1 MPGSAPRGGGPLGLT
16 GRARGLGLS
25 TDVTEVPEFTIEFG
39 GETVRVPAELP
50 LLPIR
55 NTVVFPGTTRPMN
68 VGRAPSLAAVRA
80 AAKGN
85 GFLAV
90 LTQHS
95 PDVEHPQQSDLHEV
109 GTITKVVQLLDTGV
123 GISVAVVGLARFR
136 LLRLVE
142 SEGMMMVQFE
152 VLQDRL
158 EGTAEAE
165 AARRT
170 VQRLAKELVALRD
183 DLPDE
188 LQEMLDR
195 IEDPAR
201 LADLVGFGANLSLEE
216 KVALLAQP
224 DVLARLRVL
233 IRHLIREIRVAQV
246 SKSFAERAAGE
257 IDEGE
262 RKTLLREQLRKIRE
276 ELGESDDQ
284 AAEGDELHERVER
297 AALPDSVSEV
307 AEREVSRMVAL
318 PAHSPE
324 RSVIRTY
331 VEWILDLPWETE
343 SDDNLDIKHARTI
356 LDEDHYDLDRVKER
370 ILEYLAVRRL
380 VEDPKG
386 PILCFLGPPGV
397 GKTSLGKSI
406 ARAMGREFV
415 RTSLG
420 GVRDEAEIRGHRRT
434 YVGALPGRII
444 QSLRRAGS
452 RNPVFMID
460 EIDKV
465 GMDYRGD
472 PSSALLEVLD
482 PEQNSSFSDHYLELS
497 FDLSRV
503 LFIATANRTDT
514 IPPPLLDRMELI
526 ELPGYTAREKLQ
538 IATTFLVPRQLE
550 EHGLE
555 PAAVSISDEALLRIV
570 EEYTREAGVRNLE
583 REIAALIRKSALSAA
598 EGAAQ
603 PKIEADDL
611 PTLLGPPSFTRE
623 VAERI
628 ERPGVSTA
636 LVWTPVG
643 GDIVFVEAALMEGK
657 PGLRLTGQLGDV
669 MRESAETA
677 LSYLQANAESM
688 GIDPALFE
696 KNQIHI
702 HVPSGALKKDGPS
715 AGVTMLVALAS
726 LLMDRPVC
734 GDLAMTGEITL
745 RGQVLPVGGIKQK
758 VLAAHRA
765 GIREIILPT
774 RNEKDL
780 EEVPEEVR
788 EALRVHLVDQS
799 IDAIREAIPDRV

>member
-1 MPGSAPRGGGPLGLT
+1 MAEL
-16 GRARGLGLS
+16 
-25 TDVTEVPEFTIEFG
+25 PEFTIDFG
-39 GETVRVPAELP
+39 GETLRVPAELP

-55 NTVVFPGTTRPMN
+55 NTVVFPGTTRPMS
-68 VGRAPSLAAVRA
+68 VGRPPSLAAVRT
-80 AAKGN
+80 AAKGD
-85 GFLAV
+85 GLLAV
-90 LTQHS
+90 LTQRS
-95 PDVEHPQQSDLHEV
+95 PDVEQPQQHDLHEI
-109 GTITKVVQLLDTGV
+109 GTVTKVVQLLDTGV

-136 LLRLVE
+136 LVGLVE
-142 SEGMMMVQFE
+142 ADGMLKARIE
-152 VLQDRL
+152 ILRDRL

-170 VQRLAKELVALRD
+170 VQRLAKELVGLRD

-188 LQEMLDR
+188 LREMLDR
-195 IEDPAR
+195 IDDPAR
-201 LADLVGFGANLSLEE
+201 LADLVGFGANLSLDE

-246 SKSFAERAAGE
+246 SRNFAERAAGE
-257 IDEGE
+257 IDEGR

-284 AAEGDELHERVER
+284 AAEADELHERVE
-297 AALPDSVSEV
+297 AAGLPEAVRTAV
-307 AEREVSRMVAL
+307 ERELSRLNAM

-331 VEWILDLPWETE
+331 VEWILDLPWDEETE
-343 SDDNLDIKHARTI
+343 DNLDTRHARTI
-356 LDEDHYDLDRVKER
+356 LDEDHFDLDRVKER
-370 ILEYLAVRRL
+370 ILEFLAVRRL
-380 VEDPKG
+380 VKEPKG
-386 PILCFLGPPGV
+386 PILCFVGPPGV

-406 ARAMGREFV
+406 ARAMGRAFV

-434 YVGALPGRII
+434 YVGALPGRIL
-444 QSLRRAGS
+444 QNLKRAGS
-452 RNPVFMID
+452 RNPVFMLD

-482 PEQNSSFSDHYLELS
+482 PEQNTSFSDHYLELS
-497 FDLSRV
+497 FDLSHV
-503 LFIATANRTDT
+503 LFVATANRTDT
-514 IPPPLLDRMELI
+514 IPAPLLDRMELI
-526 ELPGYTAREKLQ
+526 ELPGYTAREKLR
-538 IATTFLVPRQLE
+538 IAIEFLVPRQLD
-550 EHGLE
+550 EHGLDRD
-555 PAAVSISDEALLRIV
+555 AVSISDEALLRIIDG
-570 EEYTREAGVRNLE
+570 YTREAGVRNLE
-583 REIAALIRKSALSAA
+583 RNIASLVRKAALKIA
-598 EGAAQ
+598 EGEKQ
-603 PKIEADDL
+603 VSVEGDDL
-611 PTLLGPPSFTRE
+611 SKLLGLPSFVRE
-623 VAERI
+623 MAERI
-628 ERPGVSTA
+628 DRPGISTG

-677 LSYLQANAESM
+677 LSYLQANAESI
-688 GIDPALFE
+688 GIDAALFE
-696 KNQIHI
+696 KNEIHV

-715 AGVTMLVALAS
+715 AGVTLLVALAS
-726 LLMDRPVC
+726 LLLDRPVR
-734 GDLAMTGEITL
+734 GDLALTGEITL
-745 RGQVLPVGGIKQK
+745 RGQVLPVGGIKEK

-765 GIREIILPT
+765 GVREIVLPT

-788 EALRVHLVDQS
+788 EALRVHLVDHS
-799 IDAIREAIPDRV
+799 IDAIREAIPDRG

>member
-1 MPGSAPRGGGPLGLT
+1 MAEL
-16 GRARGLGLS
+16 
-25 TDVTEVPEFTIEFG
+25 PEFTIDFG
-39 GETVRVPAELP
+39 GETLRVPAELP

-55 NTVVFPGTTRPMN
+55 NTVVFPGTTRPMS
-68 VGRAPSLAAVRA
+68 VGRPPSLAAVRT
-80 AAKGN
+80 AAKGD
-85 GFLAV
+85 GLLAV
-90 LTQHS
+90 LTQRS
-95 PDVEHPQQSDLHEV
+95 PDVEQPQQHDLHEV
-109 GTITKVVQLLDTGV
+109 GTVTKVVQLLDTGV

-136 LLRLVE
+136 LVGLVE
-142 SEGMMMVQFE
+142 ADGMLKARLE
-152 VLQDRL
+152 ILRDRL

-170 VQRLAKELVALRD
+170 VQRLAKELVGLRD

-188 LQEMLDR
+188 LREMLDR
-195 IEDPAR
+195 IDDPAR
-201 LADLVGFGANLSLEE
+201 LADLVGFGANLSLDE

-246 SKSFAERAAGE
+246 SRNFAERAAGE
-257 IDEGE
+257 IDEGR

-284 AAEGDELHERVER
+284 AAEADELHERVE
-297 AALPDSVSEV
+297 AAGLPEAVRTAV
-307 AEREVSRMVAL
+307 ERELSRLNAM

-331 VEWILDLPWETE
+331 VEWILDLPWDEETE
-343 SDDNLDIKHARTI
+343 DNLDIRHARTI
-356 LDEDHYDLDRVKER
+356 LDEDHFDLDRVKER
-370 ILEYLAVRRL
+370 ILEFLAVRRL
-380 VEDPKG
+380 VEEPKG
-386 PILCFLGPPGV
+386 PILCFVGPPGV

-406 ARAMGREFV
+406 ARAMGRAFV

-434 YVGALPGRII
+434 YVGALPGRIL
-444 QSLRRAGS
+444 QNLKRAGS
-452 RNPVFMID
+452 RNPVFMLD

-482 PEQNSSFSDHYLELS
+482 PEQNTSFSDHYLELS
-497 FDLSRV
+497 FDLSHV
-503 LFIATANRTDT
+503 LFVATANRTDT
-514 IPPPLLDRMELI
+514 IPAPLLDRMELI
-526 ELPGYTAREKLQ
+526 ELPGYTAREKLR
-538 IATTFLVPRQLE
+538 IAIEFLVPRQLD
-550 EHGLE
+550 EHGLDRD
-555 PAAVSISDEALLRIV
+555 AVSISDEALLRIV
-570 EEYTREAGVRNLE
+570 EGYTREAGVRNLE
-583 REIAALIRKSALSAA
+583 RNIASLVRKAALKIA
-598 EGAAQ
+598 EGEKQARV
-603 PKIEADDL
+603 EADDL
-611 PTLLGPPSFTRE
+611 SKLLGLPSFIRE
-623 VAERI
+623 MAERI
-628 ERPGVSTA
+628 DRPGISTG

-688 GIDPALFE
+688 GIDAALFE
-696 KNQIHI
+696 KNEIHV

-715 AGVTMLVALAS
+715 AGVTLLVALAS
-726 LLMDRPVC
+726 LLLDRPVR
-734 GDLAMTGEITL
+734 GDLALNGEITL
-745 RGQVLPVGGIKQK
+745 RGQVLPVGGIKEK

-765 GIREIILPT
+765 GVREIVLPT

-788 EALRVHLVDQS
+788 EALRVHLVDHS
-799 IDAIREAIPDRV
+799 IDAIREAIPDRG

>member
-1 MPGSAPRGGGPLGLT
+1 MAEL
-16 GRARGLGLS
+16 
-25 TDVTEVPEFTIEFG
+25 PEFTIDFG
-39 GETVRVPAELP
+39 GETLRVPAELP

-55 NTVVFPGTTRPMN
+55 NTVVFPGTTRPMS
-68 VGRAPSLAAVRA
+68 VGRAPSLAAVRTA
-80 AAKGN
+80 AQGD
-85 GFLAV
+85 GLLAV
-90 LTQHS
+90 LTQRS
-95 PDVEHPQQSDLHEV
+95 PDVEQPQQHDLHEV
-109 GTITKVVQLLDTGV
+109 GTVTKVVQLLDTGV

-136 LLRLVE
+136 LLGLVE
-142 SEGMMMVQFE
+142 ADGMLKARLE
-152 VLQDRL
+152 ILRDRL

-170 VQRLAKELVALRD
+170 VQRLAKELVGLRD

-188 LQEMLDR
+188 LREMLDR
-195 IEDPAR
+195 IDDPAR
-201 LADLVGFGANLSLEE
+201 LADLVGFGANLSLDE

-246 SKSFAERAAGE
+246 SRNFAERAAGE
-257 IDEGE
+257 IDEGR

-284 AAEGDELHERVER
+284 AAEADELHERVEAAGLPEAVR
-297 AALPDSVSEV
+297 AAV
-307 AEREVSRMVAL
+307 ERELSRLNAM

-331 VEWILDLPWETE
+331 VEWILDLPWDEETE
-343 SDDNLDIKHARTI
+343 DNLDTRHARTI
-356 LDEDHYDLDRVKER
+356 LDEDHFDLDRVKER
-370 ILEYLAVRRL
+370 ILEFLAVRRL
-380 VEDPKG
+380 VEEPKG
-386 PILCFLGPPGV
+386 PILCFVGPPGV

-406 ARAMGREFV
+406 ARAMGRAFV

-434 YVGALPGRII
+434 YVGALPGRIL
-444 QSLRRAGS
+444 QNLKRAGS
-452 RNPVFMID
+452 RNPVFMLD

-482 PEQNSSFSDHYLELS
+482 PEQNTSFSDHYLELS

-503 LFIATANRTDT
+503 LFVATANRTDT
-514 IPPPLLDRMELI
+514 IPAPLLDRMELI
-526 ELPGYTAREKLQ
+526 ELPGYTAREKLR
-538 IATTFLVPRQLE
+538 IAIEFLVPRQLD
-550 EHGLE
+550 EHGLDRD
-555 PAAVSISDEALLRIV
+555 AVSISDEALLRIV
-570 EEYTREAGVRNLE
+570 EGYTREAGVRNLE
-583 REIAALIRKSALSAA
+583 RNIASLVRKAALKIA
-598 EGAAQ
+598 EGEKQ
-603 PKIEADDL
+603 VRVEADDL
-611 PTLLGPPSFTRE
+611 SKLLGLPSFTRE
-623 VAERI
+623 MAERI
-628 ERPGVSTA
+628 DRPGISTG

-677 LSYLQANAESM
+677 LSYLQANAESI
-688 GIDPALFE
+688 GIDAALFE
-696 KNQIHI
+696 KNEIHV

-715 AGVTMLVALAS
+715 AGVTLLVALAS
-726 LLMDRPVC
+726 LLLDRPVR
-734 GDLAMTGEITL
+734 GDLALTGEITL
-745 RGQVLPVGGIKQK
+745 RGQVLPVGGIKEK

-765 GIREIILPT
+765 GVREIILPT

-788 EALRVHLVDQS
+788 EALRVHLVDHS
-799 IDAIREAIPDRV
+799 IDAIREAIPDRG

>member
-1 MPGSAPRGGGPLGLT
+1 VAEL
-16 GRARGLGLS
+16 
-25 TDVTEVPEFTIEFG
+25 PEFTIDFG
-39 GETVRVPAELP
+39 GETLRVPAELP

-55 NTVVFPGTTRPMN
+55 NTVVFPGTTRPMS
-68 VGRAPSLAAVRA
+68 VGRALSLAAVRT
-80 AAKGN
+80 AAKGD
-85 GFLAV
+85 GLLAV
-90 LTQHS
+90 LTQRS
-95 PDVEHPQQSDLHEV
+95 PDVEQPQQHDLHEV
-109 GTITKVVQLLDTGV
+109 GTVTKVVQLLDTGV

-136 LLRLVE
+136 LLGLVE
-142 SEGMMMVQFE
+142 ADGMLKARLE
-152 VLQDRL
+152 ILRDRL

-170 VQRLAKELVALRD
+170 VQRLAKELVVLRD

-188 LQEMLDR
+188 LREMLDR
-195 IEDPAR
+195 IDDPAR
-201 LADLVGFGANLSLEE
+201 LADLVGFGANLALDE
-216 KVALLAQP
+216 KVALLAQT

-246 SKSFAERAAGE
+246 SRNFAERAAGE
-257 IDEGE
+257 IDEGR

-284 AAEGDELHERVER
+284 AAEADELHERVEAAGLPEAVR
-297 AALPDSVSEV
+297 AAV
-307 AEREVSRMVAL
+307 ERELSRLNAM

-331 VEWILDLPWETE
+331 VEWILDLPWDKETE
-343 SDDNLDIKHARTI
+343 DNLDIRHARTI
-356 LDEDHYDLDRVKER
+356 LDEDHFDLDRVKER
-370 ILEYLAVRRL
+370 ILEFLAVRRL
-380 VEDPKG
+380 VEEPKG
-386 PILCFLGPPGV
+386 PILCFVGPPGV

-406 ARAMGREFV
+406 ARAMGRAFV

-434 YVGALPGRII
+434 YVGALPGRIL
-444 QSLRRAGS
+444 QNLKRAGS
-452 RNPVFMID
+452 RNPVFMLD

-465 GMDYRGD
+465 GSDYRGD

-482 PEQNSSFSDHYLELS
+482 PEQNTSFSDHYLELP

-503 LFIATANRTDT
+503 LFVATANRTDT

-526 ELPGYTAREKLQ
+526 ELPGYTAREKLR
-538 IATTFLVPRQLE
+538 IATEFLVPRQID
-550 EHGLE
+550 EHGLDRD
-555 PAAVSISDEALLRIV
+555 AVSISDDALLRIV
-570 EEYTREAGVRNLE
+570 EGYTREAGVRNLE
-583 REIAALIRKSALSAA
+583 RNIASLVRKAALKIA
-598 EGAAQ
+598 EGEKQARV
-603 PKIEADDL
+603 EADDL
-611 PTLLGPPSFTRE
+611 SKLLGLPSFTRE
-623 VAERI
+623 MAERI
-628 ERPGVSTA
+628 DRPGISIG

-688 GIDPALFE
+688 GIDAALFE
-696 KNQIHI
+696 KNEI
-702 HVPSGALKKDGPS
+702 HVHIPSGALKKDGPS
-715 AGVTMLVALAS
+715 AGVTLLVALAS
-726 LLMDRPVC
+726 LLLDRPVRS
-734 GDLAMTGEITL
+734 DLALTGEITL
-745 RGQVLPVGGIKQK
+745 RGQVLPVGGIKEK

-765 GIREIILPT
+765 GVREIILPT

-788 EALRVHLVDQS
+788 EALRVHLVDHS
-799 IDAIREAIPDRV
+799 IDAIREAIPDRG